1 MWSDLSVVYEDL
13 DCKDNHARR
22 CHLLATAHDLGYD
35 ALAWNVTVHGRI
47 PKPFAAPKLVEL
59 AAEPTKTSSE
69 TEPVITPGGRQAFR
83 LLSGS
88 GWSMPVGHTKT
99 RAKVATQDCKQ
110 YTRLTLVMDE
120 SSNAHE
126 LNSTNNVIQQFDII
140 AVRPMTERFF
150 LAACATLEVDII
162 SIDLQERLPFKLK
175 FQTIGQAL
183 QRGIHFEIT
192 LAQPLRGQGG
202 RKHWLSNALDLLRAT
217 KGRNIIF
224 TSDALYPIHMRA
236 PHDLVN
242 LAALLGL
249 TSAEGR
255 AAMTQHTNSVLLH
268 GETRKLQKAVLA
280 AAPASTA
287 AAWQLPAQ
295 PAGSGKPVKGA
306 KRKRSTSGQ
315 DAEATTPT
323 STQSS
328 SDNP

>member
-1 MWSDLSVVYEDL
+1 
-13 DCKDNHARR
+13 
-22 CHLLATAHDLGYD
+22 
-35 ALAWNVTVHGRI
+35 
-47 PKPFAAPKLVEL
+47 
-59 AAEPTKTSSE
+59 
-69 TEPVITPGGRQAFR
+69 
-83 LLSGS
+83 
-88 GWSMPVGHTKT
+88 
-99 RAKVATQDCKQ
+99 
-110 YTRLTLVMDE
+110 
-120 SSNAHE
+120 
-126 LNSTNNVIQQFDII
+126 
-140 AVRPMTERFF
+140 MTERFF
-150 LAACATLEVDII
+150 LAACATLEVDVI
-162 SIDLQERLPFKLK
+162 SLDLQERLPFKLK

-192 LAQPLRGQGG
+192 LAQPLR
-202 RKHWLSNALDLLRAT
+202 
-217 KGRNIIF
+217 GRNIIF

-295 PAGSGKPVKGA
+295 PAGSEKPVKGA

-315 DAEATTPT
+315 DVEEATLA